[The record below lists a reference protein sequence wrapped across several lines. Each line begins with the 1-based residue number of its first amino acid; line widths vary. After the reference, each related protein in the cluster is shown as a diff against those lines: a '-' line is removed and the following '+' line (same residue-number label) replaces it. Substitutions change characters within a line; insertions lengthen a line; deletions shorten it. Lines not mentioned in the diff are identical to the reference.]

1 MNRGAMEVL
10 EIPVEVSIIRDGRP
24 LMVQTF
30 QHSPIRIGRILEN
43 DIVLPFDSVSR
54 HHCELRFTSGK
65 WILNDLKSMNGVK
78 IAGEQVR
85 TAEIPNGGSFDLKP
99 VTISIRQLQP
109 VQRPAAT
116 QNHDVNGGE
125 TAPDFV
131 SPTDETLVG
140 PDPKQAAGKRLHAN
154 TEPQT
159 AQQAFKQAPSRDDAA
174 GRHQK
179 PTSKKPLLNINT
191 IELMSEPHP
200 LAEKAKVRAVQVSVF
215 WHDTLLVVEEY
226 LPGED
231 IIVEINGIFLRL
243 GRVGRDRSEVR
254 CPNGTEFSNRPGRE
268 SILLPTTPVVWT
280 ADWGLSLVARYVPPS
295 KYRRTGV
302 VPFIE
307 EELIDPMVISGLVH
321 GAVAAANFIIT
332 PKPILHEP
340 QPERVAKIIMPAP
353 AATPAPVAVATPT
366 PTPPPTATPVIAK
379 ATPTPVPTPKLQAK
393 ATPPPPPKDKK
404 VPIKKE
410 PPKVAKKEEAGA
422 APKAEKDSNDKRIAK
437 SNPPPPGPK
446 TEAPLAPTPRPFDA
460 SSVGALKALSL
471 LSAPAPQTANTERII
486 VRRTAAN
493 EDGGGSGSSTPNTS
507 TLMKDLPIVEGG
519 SESGV
524 AGGMALKV
532 SSGGSGY
539 GASGFSGKTGKRNV
553 LGSVIGGATYTE
565 IAKTEGLTREQVMK
579 VVQKHHS
586 QIQQCY
592 ERSLMD
598 DPNLAGRAE
607 FEWEISA
614 QGSVSAVSV
623 KETSLR
629 NGDRLLDCVKGVF
642 RGMKF
647 PVAKNGSSTTPTIGL
662 PFGRL

>member
-1 MNRGAMEVL
+1 MNRGAMDVL
-10 EIPVEVSIIRDGRP
+10 EIPVEVSIMRDGRP

-54 HHCELRFTSGK
+54 HHCELRYTGGK
-65 WILNDLKSMNGVK
+65 WVLNDLKSMNGVK
-78 IAGEQVR
+78 VAGEQVR
-85 TAEIPNGGSFDLKP
+85 TAEIANGGSFDLKP

-109 VQRPAAT
+109 VQQTAAKAS
-116 QNHDVNGGE
+116 DVNNGD
-125 TAPDFV
+125 TAPDFI

-154 TEPQT
+154 KEPAAAPKSQR
-159 AQQAFKQAPSRDDAA
+159 QAPADDNLAYQ
-174 GRHQK
+174 RK
-179 PTSKKPLLNINT
+179 STDKKPLLNVNA

-200 LAEKAKVRAVQVSVF
+200 LAEKSKTRAVQVSVF
-215 WHDTLLVVEEY
+215 WHDALLVVEEF

-231 IIVEINGIFLRL
+231 IIVEVNGIFLRL
-243 GRVGRDRSEVR
+243 GRVGKDRSEVR

-268 SILLPTTPVVWT
+268 SILLPTTPVAWT
-280 ADWGLSLVARYVPPS
+280 ADWGLGLVARYVPPS

-302 VPFIE
+302 APFIE
-307 EELIDPMVISGLVH
+307 DELIDPIVISGLVH
-321 GAVAAANFIIT
+321 GAVAVANFAIT
-332 PKPILHEP
+332 PKPIVHEP
-340 QPERVAKIIMPAP
+340 PPERVAKIIMPAP
-353 AATPAPVAVATPT
+353 TPAPVALVPTPT
-366 PTPPPTATPVIAK
+366 PTPPPTPTPVIAK
-379 ATPTPVPTPKLQAK
+379 ATPAPTPKLQAK
-393 ATPPPPPKDKK
+393 ATPPPPKDKK

-410 PPKVAKKEEAGA
+410 PPKVAKKEEMGA
-422 APKAEKDSNDKRIAK
+422 APKAEKDSKGKRMAK

-446 TEAPLAPTPRPFDA
+446 TEAPPAPTPRPFDA
-460 SSVGALKALSL
+460 SSVGALKALSM
-471 LSAPAPQTANTERII
+471 LSSGPAPQTANTERIV
-486 VRRTAAN
+486 VRKTAAN
-493 EDGGGSGSSTPNTS
+493 EDGGGSGSSAPTTS
-507 TLMKDLPIVEGG
+507 ALMKDLPIVEGG

-539 GASGFSGKTGKRNV
+539 GATGFSGKTGKRNV

>member
-1 MNRGAMEVL
+1 MNRSGMDVL
-10 EIPVEVSIIRDGRP
+10 EIPVEVSIMRDGRP

-54 HHCELRFTSGK
+54 HHCELRFNSGK

-78 IAGEQVR
+78 VAGEQVR
-85 TAEIPNGGSFDLKP
+85 SAEIANGGSFDLKP

-109 VQRPAAT
+109 AQHQDA
-116 QNHDVNGGE
+116 NSGE
-125 TAPDFV
+125 TAPDFI

-140 PDPKQAAGKRLHAN
+140 PDPKQAAGKRLH
-154 TEPQT
+154 TSSEPAS
-159 AQQAFKQAPSRDDAA
+159 AQRPQQHAPSQEGAA
-174 GRHQK
+174 QAHRK
-179 PTSKKPLLNINT
+179 STAKKPLLNVNT

-200 LAEKAKVRAVQVSVF
+200 LAEKAKSRAVQVSVF
-215 WHDTLLVVEEY
+215 WHDALLIVEEY

-231 IIVEINGIFLRL
+231 IIVEVNGIFLRL
-243 GRVGRDRSEVR
+243 GRVGKDRSEVR
-254 CPNGTEFSNRPGRE
+254 CPNGTQFSNRPGRE

-321 GAVAAANFIIT
+321 GAVAVANLTFT
-332 PKPILHEP
+332 PKQIVHEP
-340 QPERVAKIIMPAP
+340 PPERVAKIIMPAP
-353 AATPAPVAVATPT
+353 APTPAPVAMATPT
-366 PTPPPTATPVIAK
+366 PTPPPTPTPIVAK
-379 ATPTPVPTPKLQAK
+379 ATPTPAPTPKLQAK
-393 ATPPPPPKDKK
+393 ATPPPVDKK
-404 VPIKKE
+404 VPIKKQ

-422 APKAEKDSNDKRIAK
+422 APKADTDSKDKRIAK

-446 TEAPLAPTPRPFDA
+446 TEAPLAPTPRPFNA

-471 LSAPAPQTANTERII
+471 LSAPAPQTANTERIV

-493 EDGGGSGSSTPNTS
+493 EDGGGSGSSAPSTS
-507 TLMKDLPIVEGG
+507 ALMKDLPIVEGG

-532 SSGGSGY
+532 STGGSGY
-539 GASGFSGKTGKRNV
+539 GATGFSGKTGKRNV
-553 LGSVIGGATYTE
+553 LGSVIGGASYTE